1 MMGASEG
8 QKKILLQGNEA
19 IVHGALAAGCRFFAG
34 YPITPASEISEI
46 LSVKL
51 PLVGG
56 TFIQMEDEIAS
67 MGAIIGASLAG
78 VKSMTATSGP
88 GFSLIQE
95 NLGYACITEVPC
107 VIVNVMR
114 GGPSTGLPTNV
125 AQGDVLMAR
134 WGTHG
139 DHPIIVLSVSSVSE
153 CFSVT
158 IKAFNLSEKFRV
170 PVIIL
175 SDEVVAHTRES
186 VILPNQNEIQV
197 FDRITPSVPPEWY
210 KPYADNNRGVPDM
223 AAVGDGYRHHVTGLV
238 HDERGFPT
246 QQPKEVEQF
255 LNRLHS
261 KITKGFSEIIMTKSF
276 EMEDAEICVI
286 AYGSVARSAMR
297 AIKDARMQGIKA
309 GLVQLVTL
317 FPFPRK
323 AVDSALRQCKAVIIP
338 EMNMGQISREIH
350 RVNQAG
356 TRIIKHN
363 RIDGHLITPSEIL
376 KHLINI

>member
-1 MMGASEG
+1 MGVSEG
-8 QKKILLQGNEA
+8 PRKVLLQGNEA
-19 IVHGALAAGCRFFAG
+19 IVQGALAAGCRFFAG

-46 LSVKL
+46 LSVQL
-51 PLVGG
+51 PLAGG

-223 AAVGDGYRHHVTGLV
+223 AAMGDGYRHHVTGLV

-261 KITKGFSEIIMTKSF
+261 KITKGFSEIVMTKSF
-276 EMEDAEICVI
+276 DMEDADVCVI

-297 AIKDARMQGIKA
+297 AIKDARAQGIKA
-309 GLVQLVTL
+309 GMVQLVTL

-323 AVDSALRQCKAVIIP
+323 VVDSALRQCKAVIIP

-356 TRIIKHN
+356 TRII
-363 RIDGHLITPSEIL
+363 
-376 KHLINI
+376 